1 MRKLFYILLVFLFAF
16 TLSKTNMHKKMESD
30 RRKTSTRFLQTNRR
44 KTATRFIQTEKRR
57 RPAIYVY

>member
-44 KTATRFIQTEKRR
+44 KTATFIQTEKRR
-57 RPAIYVY
+57 RPHSRIY